1 MINATAICLEE
12 KGIKNT
18 VGENKQIVNYI
29 KECLKVD
36 QPKKYSLYNSTLMM
50 DYFSTTK

>member
-1 MINATAICLEE
+1 MATHAEVFKTIVLMINATAICLGE

-29 KECLKVD
+29 KDV
-36 QPKKYSLYNSTLMM
+36 
-50 DYFSTTK
+50 

>member
-1 MINATAICLEE
+1 MINATAICLEG

-29 KECLKVD
+29 KDV
-36 QPKKYSLYNSTLMM
+36 
-50 DYFSTTK
+50 